1 MEILKLK
8 ITVTKI
14 KISVDGLNSIIEG
27 RGKNQWPWRWNKKN
41 YPFWTTKGNKLKKKK
56 RMEPQGPVV
65 ITEYLTLIWLE
76 S

>member
-27 RGKNQWPWRWNKKN
+27 RGKNQ
-41 YPFWTTKGNKLKKKK
+41 
-56 RMEPQGPVV
+56 
-65 ITEYLTLIWLE
+65 
-76 S
+76 